1 MTASEMHENMIIQF
15 EKINSQAAPGI
26 SDLEASV
33 FLSNAQLYYVL
44 SRINPILNTKKE
56 GLEETE
62 VRMQGLSALI
72 STAEI
77 TTFIQSAESLPNG
90 VFVTLPLNFMYS
102 ILESCTIDQNNC
114 VTGQPAVLPVY
125 VISHNDYTRLISN
138 PFKKPYFSGSE
149 GLVWRLT
156 YSRETTGYDDQT
168 VISLNPNTGEYSLTN
183 QTGKRH
189 ELITDAD
196 FGLTEYFL
204 RYLKI
209 PRGIVSIYNGDGST
223 TTQINCELDESTQQA
238 IIDIAVDMMKD
249 SAMQPNQ
256 ESIPGMKQIE

>member
-15 EKINSQAAPGI
+15 EKINSNSAPGI

-44 SRINPILNTKKE
+44 SRINPLLNTKKE

-72 STAEI
+72 STAAVI
-77 TTFIQSAESLPNG
+77 TFNQSAESLPNG
-90 VFVTLPLNFMYS
+90 VFADLPKNFMYS
-102 ILESCTIDQNNC
+102 ILEECTINKTDC
-114 VTGQPAVLPVY
+114 VTNQPAVVPIMVL
-125 VISHNDYTRLISN
+125 SHNDYTRQITN
-138 PFKKPYFSGSE
+138 PFKRPYFSGSE

-156 YSRETTGYDDQT
+156 YSRETTGFDDQT
-168 VISLNPNTGEYSLTN
+168 LTSFNPITGEYELEGQSN
-183 QTGKRH
+183 KRH
-189 ELITDAD
+189 ELITASD
-196 FGLTEYFL
+196 FDVVRYFL

-209 PRGIVSIYNGDGST
+209 PRGIVSMYNGDGST
-223 TTQINCELDESTQQA
+223 FTQINCELDESTQQA

-249 SAMQPNQ
+249 SALQPNQ